1 MKKLITIFAALILIS
16 TASEAQTIEKFFNKY
31 RNDERFQ
38 YVSVGNGMMNLAS
51 AFGGIAKNEKDLM
64 SKMKNMKILTLE
76 ADENSSFLKSISME
90 FDQIIDHGNFK
101 TAVEVRDK
109 DDQVHIFYRM
119 NGENNA
125 DMLIVT
131 HEKNEFTIIWMNGKM
146 TKEEMMKTFSEKPGK
161 QSKTLA
167 KNPEKV
173 DSIS

>member
-1 MKKLITIFAALILIS
+1 MKKLVTILVALFLIF
-16 TASEAQTIEKFFNKY
+16 TASEAQTLERFFNKY
-31 RNDERFQ
+31 SNDERFQ

-51 AFGGIAKNEKDLM
+51 AFGGIAKNDKDLV

-76 ADENSSFLKSISME
+76 ADENSTLMKSISKE
-90 FDQIIDHGNFK
+90 FDQIIKQGNFQ

-109 DDQVHIFYRM
+109 GDQVHIFYRM

-131 HEKNEFTIIWMNGKM
+131 REKDEFTIIWMNGKM
-146 TKEEMMKTFSEKPGK
+146 TKDEMMKTFSEKSGNL
-161 QSKTLA
+161 SKPLA

>member
-1 MKKLITIFAALILIS
+1 MKKLITIFAAIILIS
-16 TASEAQTIEKFFNKY
+16 TASEAQTLEFFFNKY
-31 RNDERFQ
+31 KNNERFQ

-51 AFGGIAKNEKDLM
+51 TFSGIAKNEKDLM

-76 ADENSSFLKSISME
+76 AGENSSFLKSISKE

-109 DDQVHIFYRM
+109 GDQVHIFYRL

-146 TKEEMMKTFSEKPGK
+146 TKEEVMKTFSEKPEK